1 MENNAA
7 KKVFNNNSEIKVAL
21 PTLIDNVGANI
32 AASIKCG
39 TDKKLTGAASLALHL
54 QNKYSFGAEVT
65 GDLKTKKADGV
76 TVVATGAIDDLRT
89 GWLQYNTTSKIAE
102 IGALNT
108 GEAWFEK
115 SAGRFFIDTAKDGSF
130 KDKASFEFVGEKRW
144 DDHTQF
150 KARANLTDV
159 LTTDCSVVHQI
170 NDNLSVTASDTI
182 RPLQAWQEKST
193 ASYRF
198 GVSLNYEFK
207 N

>member
-1 MENNAA
+1 MKFEKEISPSQLNSDDRKVNLKITMENNAA

-89 GWLQYNTTSKIAE
+89 GWL
-102 IGALNT
+102 
-108 GEAWFEK
+108 
-115 SAGRFFIDTAKDGSF
+115 
-130 KDKASFEFVGEKRW
+130 
-144 DDHTQF
+144 
-150 KARANLTDV
+150 
-159 LTTDCSVVHQI
+159 
-170 NDNLSVTASDTI
+170 
-182 RPLQAWQEKST
+182 
-193 ASYRF
+193 
-198 GVSLNYEFK
+198 
-207 N
+207 